1 MSSGNEARDPVI
13 QTNEQILDPRGDVT
27 VDARSPAERLESLE
41 GKMVGF
47 LNNAKTNADI
57 FLNEVSKV
65 LSEEYGVEETIHRRK
80 SNTAIPA
87 DSIATYLN
95 DHCDAVVN
103 AYGDCGSCT
112 SWCVYDSVDLEK
124 QGTPVATINSEEFV
138 RLGQSESRSL
148 GIPGLPIITVP
159 HPMGDIPEEVARERA
174 RNAVDEIVRVLTTS
188 VDELEAEFDG
198 KFLGRG
204 EELQDEELY
213 CPL

>member
-1 MSSGNEARDPVI
+1 MSSGNEAHDPVI
-13 QTNEQILDPRGDVT
+13 QTNEQVLDPRGDVT
-27 VDARSPAERLESLE
+27 VDARSPADRLESLE
-41 GKMVGF
+41 GKTVGF
-47 LNNAKTNADI
+47 LDNAKTNADI
-57 FLNEVSKV
+57 FLDEVSEV

-148 GIPGLPIITVP
+148 GIPGLPISTVP
-159 HPMGDIPEEVARERA
+159 HPMGDVPEEVARERA
-174 RNAVDEIVRVLTTS
+174 RNAIDEIVRVLTTS
-188 VDELEAEFDG
+188 TDELEAEFDG
-198 KFLGRG
+198 KFLGKG

>member
-1 MSSGNEARDPVI
+1 MSSDNAERNEVL
-13 QTNEQILDPRGDVT
+13 QTTEPLLDPRGNVS
-27 VDARSPAERLESLE
+27 VDTHPLAARIESLE
-41 GKMVGF
+41 GKTIGF
-47 LNNAKTNADI
+47 LDNAKTNADI
-57 FLNEVSKV
+57 FLDEVARV
-65 LSEEYGVEETIHRRK
+65 FREEYDVEETIHRRK

-87 DSIATYLN
+87 DSIATYL
-95 DHCDAVVN
+95 DDQCDAVVN

-148 GIPGLPIITVP
+148 GMPGLPLVTVP
-159 HPMGDIPEEVARERA
+159 HPMGDIKEAVVRERA
-174 RNAVDEIVRVLTTS
+174 RNALPEIVRVLTADPT
-188 VDELEAEFDG
+188 DLAEEFEG
-198 KFLGRG
+198 KYLGEN